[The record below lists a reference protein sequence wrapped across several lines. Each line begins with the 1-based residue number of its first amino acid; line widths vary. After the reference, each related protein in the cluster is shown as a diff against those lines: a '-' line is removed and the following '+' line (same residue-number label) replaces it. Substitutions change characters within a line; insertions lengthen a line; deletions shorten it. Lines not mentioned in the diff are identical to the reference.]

1 MFKHC
6 LIIAS
11 ISPTWKLIPYLAV
24 HFRKQLPR
32 AELPRV
38 AAALTSVSFQPGVP
52 VGMFCM
58 DADCQDG
65 LVV

>member
-6 LIIAS
+6 LIIACYL
-11 ISPTWKLIPYLAV
+11 PRLLIPYLAGKS
-24 HFRKQLPR
+24 RKQLPR

-52 VGMFCM
+52 FGMFCM